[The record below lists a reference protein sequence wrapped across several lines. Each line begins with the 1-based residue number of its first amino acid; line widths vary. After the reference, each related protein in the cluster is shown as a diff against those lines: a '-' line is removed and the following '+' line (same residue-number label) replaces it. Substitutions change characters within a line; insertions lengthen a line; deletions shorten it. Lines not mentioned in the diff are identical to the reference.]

1 VIGLQHDGGAIL
13 TAMDAE
19 AIKHL
24 GGICQLLG
32 VVLVLQEVL
41 AFARYRGELA
51 RAVAWLRAQWTSAGA
66 ALRQLLRRR
75 WQVVFAEAGTA
86 RVSLTAHSATVSTGR
101 AELFTVRPG
110 QSLQEQLVALGEL
123 VNQLRERVLAEP
135 QERERAIAAEREA
148 RQGEVE
154 ALTERLEQATAALR
168 GEVGELRETTT
179 GGIRLRLE
187 GVPLLLAG
195 IIFTTWPD
203 GIATALPNWPP
214 LRVVLLFLGVYVL
227 GRLTSGWL
235 PAGEGRPPL
244 SRPQVGCA
252 VLWSGSPAS
261 GPGSAAHPGPS
272 GRLGDRAA

>member
-1 VIGLQHDGGAIL
+1 
-13 TAMDAE
+13 MDA
-19 AIKHL
+19 AAVRNL

-51 RAVAWLRAQWTSAGA
+51 KAVAWLRAQWVSAGA
-66 ALRQLLRRR
+66 ALRRLLRRR
-75 WQVVFAEAGTA
+75 RQVVFADAGA
-86 RVSLTAHSATVSTGR
+86 ASVSLTAHGATVSTGK

-148 RQGEVE
+148 RQAELGGL
-154 ALTERLEQATAALR
+154 ADRLEQATVALR

-179 GGIRLRLE
+179 GGTRLRLE

-203 GIATALPNWPP
+203 GIATALPDWPP
-214 LRVVLLFLGVYVL
+214 LRVVLLFLGAYAL
-227 GRLTSGWL
+227 GRLTSGWWL
-235 PAGEGRPPL
+235 PRGEDQLPL

-252 VLWSGSPAS
+252 VLW
-261 GPGSAAHPGPS
+261 PGPPPPPP
-272 GRLGDRAA
+272 AASARPAIRVLRKAG